1 MDKRKVESSHS
12 LYRDMDTGA
21 VINCNDGEYESY
33 IKQKK
38 IAVQKSLEID
48 ELKNDVSE
56 LKVMMKLLLEKLDK

>member
-1 MDKRKVESSHS
+1 MDKRKVESSNS

-21 VINCNDGEYESY
+21 VINCNDGAYESY